1 MKCETAQGMFDEK
14 FHQTLTKERSEVLDL
29 HLGECV
35 GCSSEYEEHAD
46 YLKLMA
52 GQKQSAVLT
61 DSEVETLISKAI
73 SARVP
78 PTDNGFWKGFAAAS
92 ILAIGLSGL
101 FYATQ
106 PQAPSVLTLVNTQ
119 VIDTEVTLIIDSPED
134 IYNADFRIELPDRM
148 ALQGYDEFDELNW
161 VLDFSKGSNA
171 IRLPVQIAAGRD
183 LSEPLSIKA
192 VIDNGSTQRTFE
204 LNVDLVTMAGTA
216 S

>member
-1 MKCETAQGMFDEK
+1 M
-14 FHQTLTKERSEVLDL
+14 V
-29 HLGECV
+29 
-35 GCSSEYEEHAD
+35 
-46 YLKLMA
+46 
-52 GQKQSAVLT
+52 QKTNSWFK
-61 DSEVETLISKAI
+61 DSEVDTLIENAI
-73 SARVP
+73 SPKVAS
-78 PTDNGFWKGFAAAS
+78 TDNGFWRGFAAAS
-92 ILAIGLSGL
+92 ILAIGLSGM

-106 PQAPSVLTLVNTQ
+106 PQAPVVASLVNTQ

-148 ALQGYDEFDELNW
+148 ALKGYDEFDELNW